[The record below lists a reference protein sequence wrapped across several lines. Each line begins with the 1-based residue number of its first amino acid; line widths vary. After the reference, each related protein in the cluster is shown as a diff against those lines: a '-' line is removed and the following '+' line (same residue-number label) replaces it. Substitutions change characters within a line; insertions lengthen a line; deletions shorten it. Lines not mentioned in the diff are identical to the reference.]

1 MSTLFKD
8 IKDQF
13 ASKNLIDHLP
23 FILFLFCLAL
33 VYIYSNHLAE
43 TRIRD
48 IGKVKS
54 ELKELRSEYLEA
66 KNDLEKRSMQ
76 TQVATLV
83 DTFGLHELTTP
94 PMKISVKAK

>member
-1 MSTLFKD
+1 MSTLLKD
-8 IKDQF
+8 IKEQF
-13 ASKNLIDHLP
+13 ASKKLIDHLP
-23 FILFLFCLAL
+23 FLLFLFLLAL

-48 IGKVKS
+48 IAKVKS

-76 TQVATLV
+76 TQVA
-83 DTFGLHELTTP
+83 
-94 PMKISVKAK
+94 